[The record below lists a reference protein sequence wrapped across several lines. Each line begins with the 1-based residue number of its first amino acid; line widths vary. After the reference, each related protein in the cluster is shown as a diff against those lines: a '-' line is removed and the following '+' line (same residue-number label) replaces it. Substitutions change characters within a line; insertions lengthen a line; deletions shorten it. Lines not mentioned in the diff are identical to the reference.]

1 MSLPRVVLADDHT
14 LVVEGFRRLLEDKC
28 DLVGTVGDGRALLE
42 AVSDLK
48 PDIIILDISMPVMN
62 GIEAARR
69 LKDTHPEVKTVFITM
84 HADPAYVRAAFKAG
98 ASAYLL
104 KRSVGEEL
112 SQALRAVESGNFYVT
127 PLVTREVIDGL
138 LRGDDAAPSQGS
150 ELTARQREVLQLL
163 AEGHS
168 VKEIA
173 GMLTV
178 SPRTVEFHKAQI
190 MDQLNLHTTVELVKY
205 AIAQGLTGHP

>member
-1 MSLPRVVLADDHT
+1 
-14 LVVEGFRRLLEDKC
+14 
-28 DLVGTVGDGRALLE
+28 LLE
-42 AVSDLK
+42 AVPALK
-48 PDIIILDISMPVMN
+48 PDIVIVDISMPVMN

-69 LKDTHPEVKTVFITM
+69 IKAKHPDVKILFITM

-112 SQALRAVESGNFYVT
+112 SQALRAVEGGNYYVT

-138 LRGDDAAPSQGS
+138 LRGAETPPSQGS
-150 ELTARQREVLQLL
+150 ELTTRQREVLQLL

-173 GMLTV
+173 GLLKV

-205 AIAQGLTGHP
+205 AIAQGLTGHS